1 MNKKNNRQKK
11 NAGFSL
17 VELIVVVLIMAV
29 IAVVLAP
36 QIMKWVENSRLST
49 DKQNLNQLVS
59 NVQLA
64 LAKES
69 ALKEVVASNDAK
81 TVTVTANEDTG
92 APVVTIGGMTGSIF
106 KTELDE
112 ITGTYPTPK
121 SSTVKTFKI
130 TITID
135 NNKVKNVVGEALNA
149 SGGVEKLDI
158 E

>member
-49 DKQNLNQLVS
+49 DNQNLNQMVS

-64 LAKES
+64 LAKED
-69 ALKEVVASNDAK
+69 ALKEVVASNGDKVITISDAGADSYTGLDSATNFK
-81 TVTVTANEDTG
+81 NEL
-92 APVVTIGGMTGSIF
+92 
-106 KTELDE
+106 KE
-112 ITGTYPTPK
+112 ITGTFPK
-121 SSTVKTFKI
+121 PSSSSVKKFVI
-130 TITID
+130 TITVES
-135 NNKVKNVVGEALNA
+135 NKVKNVVGEALNDSNA
-149 SGGVEKLDI
+149 KVDLSDLD
-158 E
+158 